1 MDNFS
6 QNINID
12 NEMKIDNSPAPRPND
27 KIIQNENINPN
38 QFEYQNQDEN
48 KRIIRPQKII
58 NKKFERQDKQ
68 PNKKK
73 SPRANRHRF
82 ND

>member
-68 PNKKK
+68 PNKKIKLK
-73 SPRANRHRF
+73 SKPTQG
-82 ND
+82 